1 MRVLITGGAGYIGC
15 HATRLFLEH
24 GHDVWVFDNLC
35 RGHRQAVPTD
45 RLIIGDLG
53 DRQFLEEAIGQQKIE
68 AIAHFAG
75 LTYVGESVAEPGLYY
90 QNNVAGTINLLDAA
104 RKHGVSRLVF
114 SSTAAVYGNP
124 ELIPIVESTPC
135 RPINPYGRC
144 KLMIENI
151 LADYASA
158 YGLGY
163 ASLRYFNAAGAHPDG
178 DIGECHDPET
188 HLIPVVLQV
197 AMGLRSH
204 VEVFGTDFPTP
215 DGTCVRDYVHVDDLA
230 EAHLLALEQIQPGV
244 GRAFNLGSG
253 HGSSVQ
259 EVIATCREVTASEI
273 RVKWT
278 SARQGDPAKLVASQQ
293 SARQHL
299 NWKPKYTALRDIIHT
314 AWNWHQRHPSG
325 YQVDSN

>member
-1 MRVLITGGAGYIGC
+1 MRVLITGGAGYIGS
-15 HATRLFLEH
+15 HATRLFMAR

-35 RGHRQAVPTD
+35 RGHRQAVPSD
-45 RLIIGDLG
+45 KLIIGDLA
-53 DRQFLEEAIGQQKIE
+53 DRHILEEALRQRKIE
-68 AIAHFAG
+68 AIAHFAS
-75 LTYVGESVAEPGLYY
+75 LTYVGESVTDPGSYY
-90 QNNVAGTINLLDAA
+90 ENNVAGTINLLEAA
-104 RKHGVSRLVF
+104 RNSGVSRLVF

-124 ELIPIVESTPC
+124 VCVPIVESTPC
-135 RPINPYGRC
+135 RPINPYGKS
-144 KLMIENI
+144 KLMVENI

-163 ASLRYFNAAGAHPDG
+163 TCLRYFNAAGANPDG

-204 VEVFGTDFPTP
+204 VEVFGTDFPTS

-253 HGSSVQ
+253 RGSSVR
-259 EVIATCREVTASEI
+259 EVIDICREVTGRDI
-273 RVKWT
+273 PVKWAA
-278 SARQGDPAKLVASQQ
+278 ARQGDPAELVASQQ
-293 SARQHL
+293 SAMADL
-299 NWKPKYTALRDIIHT
+299 NWKPKYTSLRDIIRT
-314 AWNWHQRHPSG
+314 AWNWHQKHPSG
-325 YQVDSN
+325 YETDSH